1 MAASAHDGP
10 LATTNLKYFCLCMA
24 QASGAALLQG
34 RSPEKLEAAILRKW
48 SPACAKLGCMF
59 AGKFWWYTLYIFL
72 TMLYYTYYGLL
83 AIVVAPSLQVSSVAC
98 TIFYAL
104 WNLFSGVLITL
115 PQMPV
120 CPSSLASFS

>member
-1 MAASAHDGP
+1 MWQSLSSGSFVLLRSVCI
-10 LATTNLKYFCLCMA
+10 LAV
-24 QASGAALLQG
+24 
-34 RSPEKLEAAILRKW
+34 
-48 SPACAKLGCMF
+48 
-59 AGKFWWYTLYIFL
+59 KFWWYTLYILL
-72 TMLYYTYYGLL
+72 TLLYYTYYGLF

-120 CPSSLASFS
+120 GHCRQPLEAVTAQT

>member
-1 MAASAHDGP
+1 MAVSVHDGP
-10 LATTNLKYFCLCMA
+10 LAYQTFKCFCLCMA
-24 QASGAALLQG
+24 QAFRAALLQG
-34 RSPEKLEAAILRKW
+34 RFSRKLEAAVLQK
-48 SPACAKLGCMF
+48 SSAACAKLGCMF

-72 TMLYYTYYGLL
+72 TMLYYTYYGLF

-120 CPSSLASFS
+120 RPSSLTRFS

>member
-1 MAASAHDGP
+1 M
-10 LATTNLKYFCLCMA
+10 
-24 QASGAALLQG
+24 LQ
-34 RSPEKLEAAILRKW
+34 KW

-72 TMLYYTYYGLL
+72 TMLYYTYYGLF